1 MKILVVTTGLNVGG
15 AETLLLNLVKVWLK
29 NDFQVT
35 IFSLAGKCDL
45 DEAFI
50 AVGAEVKSYNLKCYS
65 NFIPGLYRFCTDI
78 KKSNPQVVQT
88 WMPHADLIGG
98 LFSRIFSSARV
109 FWGCHHSDISLKSLK
124 FSTLVIFKL
133 NSYLS
138 HIVPTKIIG
147 VSDNVKPNF
156 KILGS
161 IGAKFL

>member
-109 FWGCHHSDISLKSLK
+109 FGMSSLRYKSKKLK

-147 VSDNVKPNF
+147 
-156 KILGS
+156 
-161 IGAKFL
+161 